1 MEDRTT
7 LLARLLAVHMVL
19 LGAAAVSA
27 ARAEDAAPNTASVST
42 SNGKRS
48 SSSESDATNAGSVKA
63 ISNEHLGDKVDGST
77 GERHAGSK
85 DAAKGREETESKGM
99 RHGEDHAGAKHNG
112 TESNPIETRITVFG
126 KPQTGSVLNA
136 LDRKKTKTVLP
147 SAISNH
153 HRPLIQTNKDQLVRN
168 SIGQPIHQLKTDGA
182 GVNKKGLEAISTVEG
197 AAGSVSAVKNS
208 GVGIAV
214 SDPRHQG
221 FVPLPARDGKLHELP
236 LNTALNH
243 SIINGRS
250 IGRPGLRTGVI
261 GGATKNVAGVLNGT
275 DIRPRHP

>member
-48 SSSESDATNAGSVKA
+48 SSSESATNAGSAKA

-85 DAAKGREETESKGM
+85 DAAKGRKETESKGM
-99 RHGEDHAGAKHNG
+99 RHGEDQAGAKHNG

-126 KPQTGSVLNA
+126 KTQTGSVLNA

-182 GVNKKGLEAISTVEG
+182 GVSKKGLEAISAVEG
-197 AAGSVSAVKNS
+197 PAGSVGAVKNS

-214 SDPRHQG
+214 SDPRHEG
-221 FVPLPARDGKLHELP
+221 FVPLPARDGKHELP
-236 LNTALNH
+236 LNAALNH
-243 SIINGRS
+243 SIINGGS